1 MRIRPI
7 LAAFETVV
15 RWCRGHDLT
24 FAGLLQRQVCTTPDR
39 RCDVV
44 LEDLVT
50 GHRTAM
56 FEDRGNG
63 ATGCRIDEAA
73 LAEVTAL
80 IEWNLELEPDLLV
93 LGKFGKAEC
102 GGGGLLDLI
111 ASAMDLGILIV
122 IAVPRSNLN
131 AWARLCW

>member
-1 MRIRPI
+1 MAQSGRSPGISFRAFSVVHSDPLNEI
-7 LAAFETVV
+7 SSPPTPPVAAIVYADKAYPVAAFETVV
-15 RWCRGHDLT
+15 RWCRGQDLT

-56 FEDRGNG
+56 FEDRGSG
-63 ATGCRIDEAA
+63 ATGCRLDEAA

-80 IEWNLELEPDLLV
+80 IEGN
-93 LGKFGKAEC
+93 
-102 GGGGLLDLI
+102 
-111 ASAMDLGILIV
+111 
-122 IAVPRSNLN
+122 R
-131 AWARLCW
+131 AWRGFCHPFDN